1 MKKIFLAIAFIG
13 ISLVT
18 YSQREN
24 LEKGDDYFRR
34 KMYTEAIESYKKA
47 LSEDVVV
54 NKFYMTQQV
63 AKTYKHLLDY
73 KNADE
78 WYEKL
83 MAFKDENSAE
93 NYKEYADLLMVMEK
107 YDQALTVYTQ
117 YSEKVQRPELVSYYE
132 KKCKWPSQ
140 NQNLVHKFAV
150 VKTNIETGGKGLGIS
165 FYNDGLLMS
174 TPQSAPEAGK
184 TLYYDLAFCKRADS
198 ASFGSAEKLNGT
210 VNKDFYEAAPCISP
224 DGKFLYYTS
233 NASTK
238 TSYKLNPKKETTFG
252 KKGLNVLKIYRAE
265 NVNGTWT
272 NEKELAFNGPDHSC
286 AFPFISSDG
295 KTIYFASDMNGSKGG
310 FDIYLAPIGE
320 GGSIG
325 TPKNLSEVNTIEDE
339 FYPFVLNEVL
349 YFSSR
354 GLPGFGGA
362 DIFKSTLKNGAVG
375 IPQNMG
381 KPFNSPKDDFTFIMD
396 PNEKEGFFTSNR
408 EGDSGLDLV
417 YFFRKPIVWDTL
429 RGTVLDAITSKPVA
443 GAKVELFMVDPKTG
457 DTLLIDTKMTPKD
470 GKWEFKVHPERT
482 YKVKITMPGY
492 TEFSTMVPPADSQK
506 YEDGNFDKS
515 RLEVESM
522 LDPLKLKPEVKKDN
536 IVRIDNIYFD
546 FDKATLKSE
555 SLPVLD
561 NLYNFLLDN
570 PAARIEL
577 SAHTDAVGKDAYN
590 LKLSSSRAQ
599 SCYDYLITKGID
611 KSRMIPKG
619 YGETKLLNNCKLQK
633 DCPDDQHAIN
643 RRVEVKFL

>member
-1 MKKIFLAIAFIG
+1 MKKLFLSFVFV
-13 ISLVT
+13 SLALFSF
-18 YSQREN
+18 SQREN
-24 LEKGDDYFRR
+24 LEKGDDFFRR
-34 KMYTEAIESYKKA
+34 KMYTEAIEYYKKA

-73 KNADE
+73 KNAAE

-83 MAFKDENSAE
+83 MTFKDENSAE
-93 NYKEYADLLMVMEK
+93 NFKEYADLLMVLEK
-107 YDQALTVYTQ
+107 YDEAFTIYKQ
-117 YSEKVQRPELVSYYE
+117 YADKVQRPELVSYYE
-132 KKCKWPSQ
+132 KKCKWPAQ
-140 NQNLVHKFAV
+140 NQNLAHKYAL
-150 VKTNIETGGKGLGIS
+150 VKTNIETGGKGLGIA
-165 FYNDGLLMS
+165 FYNDGLLMA
-174 TPQSAPEAGK
+174 TPQTAPEVGK
-184 TLYYDLAFCKRADS
+184 TLYYDLAFSKRTDS
-198 ASFGSAEKLNGT
+198 ASFALAEKLNGT

-224 DGKFLYYTS
+224 DGNFLYYTS

-265 NVNGTWT
+265 NVKGTWT
-272 NEKELAFNGPDHSC
+272 NEKELPFNGPDHSC
-286 AFPFISSDG
+286 AFPFVSADG
-295 KTIYFASDMNGSKGG
+295 KTLYFASDMNGTKGG
-310 FDIYLAPIGE
+310 FDIYQAPITE
-320 GGSIG
+320 GGNIG
-325 TPKNLSEVNTIEDE
+325 SPVNLSEINTIEDE
-339 FYPFVLNEVL
+339 FYPFVQGEAI

-396 PNEKEGFFTSNR
+396 ANGKEGFFTSNR
-408 EGDSGLDLV
+408 EGENGLDLV
-417 YFFRKPIVWDTL
+417 YFFRKPIEWDTL

-457 DTLLIDTKMTPKD
+457 DTLLINTKMTPKD
-470 GKWEFKVHPERT
+470 GKWDFKVHPERT
-482 YKVKITMPGY
+482 YKVRITMPGY
-492 TEFSTMVPPADSQK
+492 TDYAIVVPPTDSKK
-506 YEDGNFDKS
+506 YEDGNFDKT
-515 RLEVESM
+515 RAEVEAK
-522 LDPLKLKPEVKKDN
+522 LDPLKLQPKVEKDN
-536 IVRIDNIYFD
+536 VVRIDNIYFD

-555 SLPVLD
+555 SLPILD
-561 NLYNFLLDN
+561 NLYNFLIEN
-570 PAARIEL
+570 PNARIEL

-599 SCYDYLITKGID
+599 SCFDYLVTKGID
-611 KSRMIPKG
+611 KTRMIPKG
-619 YGETKLLNNCKLQK
+619 YGETKLLNNCKQLK